1 LGQVT
6 DNWAQGHAYERYMGR
21 WSRQVA
27 SAFVGWLSSPP
38 GMRWLDVGCGTGAL
52 TAAILRSAGPD
63 LVVACDPA
71 GPFIEFARNSFDDS
85 RASFAVAGIED
96 LPQIEGGY
104 DAIVSGLVLNFLP
117 APAEAM
123 RSMIERVRPDG
134 LIAAYVWDY
143 AGRMDFLRIFWE
155 EAVSLDPGAK
165 DLDEGR
171 RFPLGQADMLME
183 LFANSGLSGV
193 RQKGIEIRTRFA
205 NFADFWAPFEDGT
218 GPAPGYVA
226 SLAPEH
232 RARLQ
237 HRLRQRLTP
246 KGDSPIEMVARA
258 WAVSGRR
265 G

>member
-1 LGQVT
+1 MGQVT

-27 SAFVGWLSSPP
+27 SAFVGWLAPAP
-38 GMRWLDVGCGTGAL
+38 RMRWLDVGCGTGAL
-52 TAAILRSAGPD
+52 TTAIIRSADPD

-71 GPFIEFARNSFDDS
+71 RSFIEFARNNFDDS

-96 LPQIEGGY
+96 LPEIEGGY

-117 APAEAM
+117 APGEAL
-123 RSMIERVRPDG
+123 RSMMKRGRPGG
-134 LIAAYVWDY
+134 LIAAYLWDY
-143 AGRMDFLRIFWE
+143 AGRMDFLRTFWE
-155 EAVSLDPGAK
+155 EAVTLDPGAR

-171 RFPLGQADMLME
+171 RFPLSQANMLME
-183 LFANSGLSGV
+183 LFASSGLSRV
-193 RQKGIEIRTRFA
+193 RQEGIEIRTRFA
-205 NFADFWAPFEDGT
+205 NFADFWAPFEQGT

-226 SLAPEH
+226 SLAPGQ

-237 HRLRQRLTP
+237 NRLRQRLTP
-246 KGDSPIEMVARA
+246 KGDSPVEMVARA

>member
-27 SAFVGWLSSPP
+27 SAFVSWLAPAP
-38 GMRWLDVGCGTGAL
+38 RMRWLDVGCGTGAL
-52 TAAILRSAGPD
+52 TTAIIRSADPD

-85 RASFAVAGIED
+85 RASFTVAGIED

-117 APAEAM
+117 APGEAL
-123 RSMIERVRPDG
+123 RSMRERARPGG
-134 LIAAYVWDY
+134 LIGAYVWDY
-143 AGRMDFLRIFWE
+143 AGHMDFLRAFWE
-155 EAVSLDPGAK
+155 EAVGLDPQAR
-165 DLDEGR
+165 DLDESR
-171 RFPLGQADMLME
+171 RFPLGQLAALTE
-183 LFANSGLSGV
+183 LFSSSGLSRV
-193 RQKGIEIRTRFA
+193 RQEGLEVQTRFA

-226 SLAPEH
+226 SLPPAH

-237 HRLRQRLTP
+237 HKLKRRLTP
-246 KGDSPIEMVARA
+246 KGDRPIEMVARA
-258 WAVSGRR
+258 WAVSGRS